1 MKKIIEINV
10 EMPYHSEVYAVGK
23 EAYGAANTF
32 YEAGIIK
39 EIKRVIGEEET
50 RNMYYKAVNV
60 LNDEQQE
67 EVVQDFINSL
77 KSFYGVSTIL
87 ETHIWE
93 HGKDKEKINFNKL
106 KNYKSISYAT
116 AMAQLNKVKEEYQ
129 ELLNEVEIKN
139 DDFRYV
145 KNRDNFVAEAL
156 DLVTATINL
165 LLLCKVTDLDFNKHI
180 EKLNA
185 YRNGKYKK

>member
-1 MKKIIEINV
+1 MISKMIKYNIEIKYLLN
-10 EMPYHSEVYAVGK
+10 
-23 EAYGAANTF
+23 
-32 YEAGIIK
+32 GI
-39 EIKRVIGEEET
+39 EET

-93 HGKDKEKINFNKL
+93 HGKDKEKINLNKL
-106 KNYKSISYAT
+106 KNYKALAYASPI
-116 AMAQLNKVKEEYQ
+116 AQLNKVKEEYL
-129 ELLNEVEIKN
+129 ELFNEVVNKDSFSYIK
-139 DDFRYV
+139 D
-145 KNRDNFVAEAL
+145 RDNFVAEGL
-156 DLVTATINL
+156 DLITATVNL
-165 LLLCKVTDLDFNKHI
+165 LLLCKVTDLDFNKHL

>member
-1 MKKIIEINV
+1 MIKYNIEIKYLLN
-10 EMPYHSEVYAVGK
+10 
-23 EAYGAANTF
+23 
-32 YEAGIIK
+32 GI
-39 EIKRVIGEEET
+39 EET
-50 RNMYYKAVNV
+50 RNMYYKAVDI

-156 DLVTATINL
+156 DLITATINL
-165 LLLCKVTDLDFNKHI
+165 LMLSRFNEQDFQKHI
-180 EKLNA
+180 EKLES
-185 YRNGKYKK
+185 YKNGKYKK

>member
-1 MKKIIEINV
+1 MSKMIKYNIEIKYLLN
-10 EMPYHSEVYAVGK
+10 
-23 EAYGAANTF
+23 
-32 YEAGIIK
+32 GI
-39 EIKRVIGEEET
+39 EET
-50 RNMYYKAVNV
+50 RNMYYKAVDI

-93 HGKDKEKINFNKL
+93 HGKDKEKINLNKL

-116 AMAQLNKVKEEYQ
+116 AITQLNKVKEEYQ

-156 DLVTATINL
+156 DFVNL

>member
-1 MKKIIEINV
+1 MIRYDIEIKYMLN
-10 EMPYHSEVYAVGK
+10 
-23 EAYGAANTF
+23 GA
-32 YEAGIIK
+32 
-39 EIKRVIGEEET
+39 EET

-67 EVVQDFINSL
+67 EVVQDFINGL
-77 KSFYGVSTIL
+77 KSFYGVNTIL

-93 HGKDKEKINFNKL
+93 HGKDKEKINLNKL

-116 AMAQLNKVKEEYQ
+116 AMAQLGKVKEEYQ

-156 DLVTATINL
+156 DVLTATVNL
-165 LLLCKVTDLDFNKHI
+165 LLLSKVTDTDFNKHI

-185 YRNGKYKK
+185 YRNGKYKKQ

>member
-1 MKKIIEINV
+1 MIRYDIEIKYMLN
-10 EMPYHSEVYAVGK
+10 G
-23 EAYGAANTF
+23 T
-32 YEAGIIK
+32 
-39 EIKRVIGEEET
+39 EET
-50 RNMYYKAVNV
+50 RNMYYKAIDV

-67 EVVQDFINSL
+67 EVVQDFINGL

-93 HGKDKEKINFNKL
+93 HGKDKEKINLNKL
-106 KNYKSISYAT
+106 KNYKSLAYGAST
-116 AMAQLNKVKEEYQ
+116 MAQLGKVKEEYQ

-165 LLLCKVTDLDFNKHI
+165 LLLCKVTDLEFNKHL

>member
-1 MKKIIEINV
+1 MIKYNIEIKYLLN
-10 EMPYHSEVYAVGK
+10 
-23 EAYGAANTF
+23 
-32 YEAGIIK
+32 GI
-39 EIKRVIGEEET
+39 EET
-50 RNMYYKAVNV
+50 RNMYYKSVNV

-67 EVVQDFINSL
+67 EVVQDFINGL
-77 KSFYGVSTIL
+77 KSFYGVNTIL
-87 ETHIWE
+87 ETYIWE
-93 HGKDKEKINFNKL
+93 HGKDKEKINLNKL

-156 DLVTATINL
+156 DLLTATVNL
-165 LLLCKVTDLDFNKHI
+165 LLLSKVTDTDFNKHI

-185 YRNGKYKK
+185 YRNGKYKKQ